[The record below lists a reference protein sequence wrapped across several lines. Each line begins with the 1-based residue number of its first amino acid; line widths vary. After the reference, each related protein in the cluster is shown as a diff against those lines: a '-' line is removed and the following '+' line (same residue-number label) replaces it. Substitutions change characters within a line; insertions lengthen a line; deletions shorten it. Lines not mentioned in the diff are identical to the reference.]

1 MRPVTDFYQHPE
13 NRLRARL
20 FSVLRNRSGCPHKQ
34 KRPRGTQPR
43 GLVLTLTA
51 AYLSDRPFE
60 RNIYFPSPGGIFGE
74 STLDILSRA

>member
-51 AYLSDRPFE
+51 AYLRE
-60 RNIYFPSPGGIFGE
+60 RAGGVNIFLRSPWM
-74 STLDILSRA
+74 

>member
-34 KRPRGTQPR
+34 KRPRGTQPTGPSPHIER
-43 GLVLTLTA
+43 TEA
-51 AYLSDRPFE
+51 AYLRDQACGV
-60 RNIYFPSPGGIFGE
+60 NIFLRSPWV
-74 STLDILSRA
+74 